1 MDHFIRPANFLRE
14 AYIWEAVFGI
24 FAIRVLQLV
33 LQVVE
38 NYLCPLKTTQMEAWT
53 CWDLKWKSSCP
64 LYHPPKPF
72 HTHIWQYTTNTQN
85 ESNLNQQNRQKIC
98 CYVWKKT
105 YFETDIVLGIS
116 CISHLM
122 ASVQILDSKSD
133 NQTNF
138 YIRSAISQSGPR
150 RPLRRNSN
158 WTWKSSSSWRKNW
171 HFSIF
176 ETVFSRQQLNF
187 QWHYEVCALF
197 WQRNPS
203 HYNVFPTKNTIR
215 AFTN

>member
-1 MDHFIRPANFLRE
+1 
-14 AYIWEAVFGI
+14 
-24 FAIRVLQLV
+24 
-33 LQVVE
+33 
-38 NYLCPLKTTQMEAWT
+38 
-53 CWDLKWKSSCP
+53 
-64 LYHPPKPF
+64 
-72 HTHIWQYTTNTQN
+72 
-85 ESNLNQQNRQKIC
+85 
-98 CYVWKKT
+98 
-105 YFETDIVLGIS
+105 
-116 CISHLM
+116 M

-176 ETVFSRQQLNF
+176 ETVFSRQQLKS

-203 HYNVFPTKNTIR
+203 QCVSNQKHDTCFYKLVILQNVWPLRPLIRVMRRHDLRQLFDNFEKCWKILIILAILITFDNFEFFTMLTIVGN
-215 AFTN
+215 FLQLLTILNSFL